1 MAPVLTPQTPKDCQ
15 KRAQLLQKLVDEFV
29 VEARGNVE
37 TIVKELPLPVA
48 KKTIVPMN
56 EKAGFM
62 GGAKY
67 IHVRTRSLSHGREEA
82 PVHACLCTLH
92 EACAI
97 CSNCGNICC
106 YYCCHSPSPSPQNG
120 LFYKFAMDHHSF
132 FGSEDAA
139 GKVAGHELAAFNEL
153 VACQV
158 NQLHVPLISLFTYGG
173 YRVIVT
179 CILPIDE
186 QTLQFGSADGGR
198 TIKGLPFVPPFDVDT
213 ALRQPIPLGMRSCTP
228 HTKAISELLRKVC
241 EKLNLKPHGGM
252 ERSTDQVKLMFGP
265 TDMEVHRGR
274 DGRYYIIG
282 TEVCALERSL
292 IPRAFRHQPSISA

>member
-1 MAPVLTPQTPKDCQ
+1 
-15 KRAQLLQKLVDEFV
+15 
-29 VEARGNVE
+29 
-37 TIVKELPLPVA
+37 
-48 KKTIVPMN
+48 
-56 EKAGFM
+56 
-62 GGAKY
+62 
-67 IHVRTRSLSHGREEA
+67 
-82 PVHACLCTLH
+82 
-92 EACAI
+92 
-97 CSNCGNICC
+97 
-106 YYCCHSPSPSPQNG
+106 
-120 LFYKFAMDHHSF
+120 MDHHSF

-198 TIKGLPFVPPFDVDT
+198 TIKGLPFVPPFDVDA
-213 ALRQPIPLGMRSCTP
+213 ALRQPIPLGLRSCTP

-282 TEVCALERSL
+282 TGKRQPTCRVLRGGLSHSPL
-292 IPRAFRHQPSISA
+292 LLRHQSSIPTRAPQPGTTRHRQAETVAPLLSPAPRVRPLLRDAAELRCVLRHGRPHEGGAQRGADGRHQGAQGTQHGESVPSRKFRSYRLTSFPTSARCS